1 MKKEKKITVRRH
13 VDVLSNSEVSR
24 KKDWNG
30 NYQDSRSENICDYDY
45 ANIS

>member
-1 MKKEKKITVRRH
+1 MKKENKITVRRH
-13 VDVLSNSEVSR
+13 VDVSPNIEVSR

-30 NYQDSRSENICDYDY
+30 NYHDSRSENICDYDY